1 MEKKG
6 AQKEMKEEREGK
18 MPSPYRLSHFV
29 APLYVA
35 PSPTPGNA
43 KPTSEYE
50 VFQRL
55 TSCVHV
61 ASAHAK
67 TFEKTSILTFNWKP
81 NSFKIR
87 SFKVISFK
95 VKFRSFEAPSPPR
108 APAARG

>member
-43 KPTSEYE
+43 KPTSEPD
-50 VFQRL
+50 
-55 TSCVHV
+55 
-61 ASAHAK
+61 
-67 TFEKTSILTFNWKP
+67 EKFT
-81 NSFKIR
+81 IR
-87 SFKVISFK
+87 IAEGGCKGRVSG
-95 VKFRSFEAPSPPR
+95 RAAPSLQFVRPTVDDH
-108 APAARG
+108 